1 MTDSDLPDK
10 KYAPTI
16 RYNVVSCLQH
26 LPSQRLTTISRR
38 LNLNYDVVIYNLDGN
53 LNIGTCIRTA
63 VLYSA
68 RRVYMIGKRSY
79 DKRSTVGAN
88 HYIDIEKISE
98 INDWKEFFESRSL
111 LPVAIEQG
119 GIDVERFTFPS
130 PTDKRLCFIVGSE
143 SNGIPPELLNVVS
156 HRVTI
161 PQSGILRSLNV
172 TVACG
177 IVLEKYVSS
186 MSRSVRSRY
195 TLD

>member
-1 MTDSDLPDK
+1 MTDLPDE

-26 LPSQRLTTISRR
+26 LPPQQLSTISRR
-38 LNLNYDVVIYNLDGN
+38 LSLDYNLIIFNLNGN
-53 LNIGTCIRTA
+53 LNVGTCIRTA

-68 RRVYMIGKRSY
+68 RKVYMIGKRSY

-88 HYIDIEKISE
+88 HYIDIEKIAE
-98 INDWKEFFESRSL
+98 VDDWKEFFASRSL
-111 LPVAIEQG
+111 LPIAIEQG
-119 GIDVERFTFPS
+119 GTDIERFAFPT
-130 PTDKRLCFIVGSE
+130 PIEKRLCFIVGSE
-143 SNGIPPELLNVVS
+143 SDGIPSELLKEVS

-186 MSRSVRSRY
+186 MTQSVRSRY